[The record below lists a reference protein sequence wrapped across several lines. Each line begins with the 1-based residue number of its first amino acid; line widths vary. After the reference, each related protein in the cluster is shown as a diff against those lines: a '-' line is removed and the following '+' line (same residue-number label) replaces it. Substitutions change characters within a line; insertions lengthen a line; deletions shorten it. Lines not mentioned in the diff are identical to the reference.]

1 LKLNLKPWDKEQDTK
16 MQRMLSGNPN
26 ANPVAVCNID
36 ISINKI
42 NTPNVNLEEEGNTF
56 REHMSYRKKILA
68 LMNSNF

>member
-1 LKLNLKPWDKEQDTK
+1 
-16 MQRMLSGNPN
+16 MQRMLTGNPN
-26 ANPVAVCNID
+26 ANPAAVGNID